1 MQRAAAP
8 RIIRAM
14 TRTDRRNL
22 RNALLFLSPWIVG
35 FAVFMLYPIAAS
47 VYFSFCDYSVLERPV
62 WIGLENYT
70 ELLRDDIF
78 WTSLVNTSYYAAV
91 SLPLGM
97 LVALALAILLNAKVR
112 GLAVYRTI
120 FFLPSIL
127 PVVAMSILWLWIF
140 NGQYGV
146 LNYTL
151 GLVGV
156 PSRVLPTWLD
166 SKAWAMPAL
175 ILMGLWG
182 VGYSVVIY
190 LAGLQDVPVSLY
202 ESAEI
207 DGASWWQKTVHI
219 TLPMLSPVI
228 YFNLVMGIIGTFQ
241 IFAQP
246 YIMTQGGPE
255 RATTFYTLYLYNRAF
270 EDLRMGYA
278 SAMAWILFVI
288 ILVLTL
294 LATKLSQRHVH
305 YER

>member
-1 MQRAAAP
+1 
-8 RIIRAM
+8 
-14 TRTDRRNL
+14 
-22 RNALLFLSPWIVG
+22 
-35 FAVFMLYPIAAS
+35 MLYPIAAS

>member
-1 MQRAAAP
+1 
-8 RIIRAM
+8 M
-14 TRTDRRNL
+14 TRTERRDF
-22 RNALLFLSPWIVG
+22 RNALLFLAPWIVG
-35 FAVFMLYPIAAS
+35 FAAFMLYPIVS
-47 VYFSFCDYSVLERPV
+47 SLFFSFCDSSVLEPPV
-62 WIGLENYT
+62 WVGAENYT
-70 ELLRDDIF
+70 ELLRDSIF
-78 WTSLVNTSYYAAV
+78 WVSLGNTAYYAAV

-97 LVALALAILLNAKVR
+97 AVAIAIALLLNTKVR
-112 GLAVYRTI
+112 GMAVYRTI

-127 PVVAMSILWLWIF
+127 PVVAMAILWLWIF

-146 LNYTL
+146 LNYSLSLL
-151 GLVGV
+151 GL
-156 PSRVLPTWLD
+156 PTRHLPTWLD
-166 SKAWAMPAL
+166 SPRWAMPAL
-175 ILMGLWG
+175 VLMGLWG

-190 LAGLQDVPVSLY
+190 LAGLQDIPVSLY

-207 DGASWWQKTVHI
+207 DGANWWQKTLHI

-246 YIMTQGGPE
+246 YIMTQGGPK
-255 RATTFYTLYLYNRAF
+255 RATTFYTLYLYNLAF